1 MPWRLADGQGP
12 AIFRLGSGR
21 LLAGPEEHAPEWLGA
36 HRQRLG
42 DLNEVAIL
50 QSRLRQSVIE
60 LVQRSGLRGRGG
72 AGFPTGIKLAA
83 VDRNAA
89 YGRRAV
95 VVANGGET
103 EPCSR
108 KDRTLLMM
116 RPHLVLDGIQI
127 AVAAVGATQAFLVV
141 PPAPRRLAQVVRDAI
156 QERLEFGCDRVE
168 TVVVVASDAFVAGDE
183 TAVIRYLEGEP
194 ALPRFRPPL
203 PSEKGWR
210 GRPTLVQNVE
220 TLANLALIA
229 RFGVEWFREVGTLAE
244 PGTMLMTIG
253 GQVSRP
259 GVYEVAIGTSMRDL
273 LAAVGSSA
281 ESPAIL
287 LGGYFGTWIETVS
300 ALGCELSVQSLR
312 RVGTGP
318 GAGVLQVLPADICGL
333 AQTHRYASWLARQSA
348 GQWGPCWRGLPA
360 VADALATVANPGG
373 GSEKGTVERIR
384 RWCDNIEGRGACHHP
399 DGFVNL
405 VRSGLAVFALELE
418 LHARGRCSGQRVPA
432 IAGGAPG
439 GQP

>member
-1 MPWRLADGQGP
+1 LPSVDGLGP
-12 AIFRLGSGR
+12 AIFQLGSGR
-21 LLAGPEEHAPEWLGA
+21 LLAGPEVQAPEWLGA

-42 DLNEVAIL
+42 DLFDGPNFRG
-50 QSRLRQSVIE
+50 QRRQSLIE

-72 AGFPTGIKLAA
+72 AGFPTGTKLAA
-83 VDRNAA
+83 VDRKSAH
-89 YGRRAV
+89 GRRAV

-116 RPHLVLDGIQI
+116 RPHLVLDGIQV
-127 AVAAVGATQAFLVV
+127 AAAAVGATEAFLVV
-141 PPAPRRLAQVVRDAI
+141 PPTPRRLAQVVHDAI
-156 QERLEFGCDRVE
+156 EERVASGCDRVE
-168 TVVVVASDAFVAGDE
+168 IVVVVASDAFVAGEE
-183 TAVIRYLEGEP
+183 TALVRHLEGEP

-220 TLANLALIA
+220 TLANLALLA
-229 RFGVEWFREVGTLAE
+229 RFGVDWFREAGTYAE

-253 GQVSRP
+253 GGVSRP

-273 LAAVGSSA
+273 LAVAGSSV

-287 LGGYFGTWIETVS
+287 LGGYFGTWLQTDS
-300 ALGCELSVQSLR
+300 ALGCELSVESLR

-318 GAGVLQVLPADICGL
+318 GAGVLQVLPVGVCGL
-333 AQTHRYASWLARQSA
+333 IQTHRYASWLARQSA
-348 GQWGPCWRGLPA
+348 GQCGPCWRGLPA
-360 VADALATVANPGG
+360 VADALATLANPGG
-373 GSEKGTVERIR
+373 GTEGTAKRIR
-384 RWCDNIEGRGACHHP
+384 LWCDDIEGRGACHHP

-405 VRSGLAVFALELE
+405 IRSGMAVFAMELD
-418 LHARGRCSGQRVPA
+418 LHASGRCSAKLVPA
-432 IAGGAPG
+432 SAGRPAD
-439 GQP
+439 GQS